1 MGGGGPMKRF
11 FVPSQKMTK
20 QKFSSDERLFQHYWY
35 KIPVLHIVNY
45 RLIRSSNVNL
55 LVQINQ
61 KWVQKSEDRGLKSGY
76 RPCPPRLDHVHTCDG
91 SRKHK
96 KKTINYALNRTC
108 PILTNQDKQQQACCS
123 EVLGVSLIDIQE
135 LKPDSGR
142 AAV

>member
-1 MGGGGPMKRF
+1 MGGGGAMKRF

-76 RPCPPRLDHVHTCDG
+76 RPCPTTSIHATEVGNT
-91 SRKHK
+91 K
-96 KKTINYALNRTC
+96 KKL
-108 PILTNQDKQQQACCS
+108 
-123 EVLGVSLIDIQE
+123 LIM
-135 LKPDSGR
+135 L
-142 AAV
+142 